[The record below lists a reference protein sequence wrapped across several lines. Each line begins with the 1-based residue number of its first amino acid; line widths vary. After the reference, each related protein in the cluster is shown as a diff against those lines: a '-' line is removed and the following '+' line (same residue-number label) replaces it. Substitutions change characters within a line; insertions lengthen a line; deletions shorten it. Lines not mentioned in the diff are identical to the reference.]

1 MERYAVTTDTASL
14 IKNDPN
20 DWSREH
26 GKPRYILDL
35 MLSVIN
41 LSVKTM
47 EIVDSLPKLTF

>member
-1 MERYAVTTDTASL
+1 MERYAVTIDKNSL

-20 DWSREH
+20 DWGKEH

-41 LSVKTM
+41 VSVKTM
-47 EIVDSLPKLTF
+47 QIVNSLPH